1 MRSIIFLV
9 SIILNF
15 VLIYIAYGYN
25 HDKNGVFIL
34 ANPYERKCLMDWK
47 SKDPNVSYI
56 KEHKVSGPEPFKES
70 VILEFG
76 GYPSNVSFEYEFSS
90 CFSDSFT
97 WVKSLEELDVTV
109 EIFKSQ
115 SKSVGFYKPMDSDR
129 ILVYGDHDH

>member
-1 MRSIIFLV
+1 
-9 SIILNF
+9 
-15 VLIYIAYGYN
+15 
-25 HDKNGVFIL
+25 
-34 ANPYERKCLMDWK
+34 MDWK